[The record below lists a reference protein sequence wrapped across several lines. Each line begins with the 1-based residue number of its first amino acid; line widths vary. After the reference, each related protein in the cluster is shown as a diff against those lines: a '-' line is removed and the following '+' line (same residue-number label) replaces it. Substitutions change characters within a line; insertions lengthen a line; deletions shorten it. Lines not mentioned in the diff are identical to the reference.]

1 LVGVLIDGGTFG
13 ASGKQSGAA
22 HEGGIAMRKLV
33 LKAMI
38 ALPLALAVSTSA
50 RAEEQRTVTTTTY
63 SGTVSEV
70 SPSSSTIVLKSESSP
85 QTVEYVYNDKT
96 EWLDAAGNRVTV
108 EKVRHQPV
116 TIYYKQDGDQMVV
129 TRVVTQKPKV
139 IEKETTTTRTMEAE

>member
-1 LVGVLIDGGTFG
+1 
-13 ASGKQSGAA
+13 
-22 HEGGIAMRKLV
+22 MRKLV

-38 ALPLALAVSTSA
+38 ALPLALAVSA

>member
-1 LVGVLIDGGTFG
+1 
-13 ASGKQSGAA
+13 
-22 HEGGIAMRKLV
+22 MRKLV
-33 LKAMI
+33 PS
-38 ALPLALAVSTSA
+38 ALVVVPLALAISA
-50 RAEEQRTVTTTTY
+50 RAAEQRQETVTTTTY

-96 EWLDAAGNRVTV
+96 VWLDSAGNQVTV

-116 TIYYKQDGDQMVV
+116 TIYYQRDGDQMVV
-129 TRVVTQKPKV
+129 TKVVTQKPRV

>member
-1 LVGVLIDGGTFG
+1 M
-13 ASGKQSGAA
+13 
-22 HEGGIAMRKLV
+22 MRKLDR
-33 LKAMI
+33 KALVV
-38 ALPLALAVSTSA
+38 LPLALAISA
-50 RAEEQRTVTTTTY
+50 HAAEQRQETVTTTTY

-96 EWLDAAGNRVTV
+96 VWLDSAGNQVTV

-116 TIYYKQDGDQMVV
+116 TIYYQRDGDQMVV
-129 TRVVTQKPKV
+129 TKVVTQKPRV

>member
-1 LVGVLIDGGTFG
+1 
-13 ASGKQSGAA
+13 
-22 HEGGIAMRKLV
+22 MRKFV
-33 LKAMI
+33 LKALVI
-38 ALPLALAVSTSA
+38 LPLAAAVSA
-50 RAEEQRTVTTTTY
+50 RAGEQRQETVTTTTY

-85 QTVEYVYNDKT
+85 QSAEYVYNDKT
-96 EWLDAAGNRVTV
+96 VWVDSAGNQVTV

-129 TRVVTQKPKV
+129 TKVVTQKPKV